1 MLLNNL
7 DDGKNC
13 GVHIVQDAVTVG
25 RVADKADRPVSLS
38 FPGLFLLVLAY
49 FISHN
54 TIKSAKICRLFHQ
67 PNSPDIVLPIA
78 IGHYFSQNCSH

>member
-25 RVADKADRPVSLS
+25 RVADKAD
-38 FPGLFLLVLAY
+38 
-49 FISHN
+49 
-54 TIKSAKICRLFHQ
+54 
-67 PNSPDIVLPIA
+67 IVLPIA
-78 IGHYFSQNCSH
+78 TGHYFSQNCSH